1 MMSLPALL
9 EILFLITA
17 ANGAPVL
24 AARLCGDS
32 FGYPVD
38 FGLRMPDG
46 RRVLGSSKTWRGLL
60 AALVATPVAAGL
72 IGLPAQYGLLAAAAA
87 MAGDLFSSFSKR
99 RLGLQSSDMALGLD
113 QLPEAL
119 FPTLV
124 LMGPLELSAAEA
136 AAAVFLFF
144 ALEIPLSMLLF
155 RLGLRKRPY

>member
-1 MMSLPALL
+1 MSLPALL

-24 AARLCGDS
+24 AARLSGDS

-38 FGLRMPDG
+38 LGLRMPDG

-72 IGLPAQYGLLAAAAA
+72 IGLPAHYGLLAAAAA